1 MAEKSAT
8 PEDQS
13 QLAFDTGFGTDT
25 PPADQTEKVETK
37 PKEDKPETKPVAKA
51 KEPPKKTEPKAEDK
65 PAPEYVQITKEQFER
80 FEAAAN
86 KTGDFEKQFSKAFGS
101 IGNMQ
106 QLLNKLQAATPKGE
120 EIKLPDDVVDELK
133 AEFPELAGHIRSA
146 LEKALKAGLRGTGEE
161 KTEADKDPVGEALRK
176 ERFKDAVEEL
186 EDAYPDWKQIVG
198 AVGPGETPDPNHP
211 YRAWLATQPA
221 DYQKRINETDN
232 PRVVERSI
240 NRFKEYE
247 AAEKAKAT
255 KKPEPTK
262 PNPQTESRKQALR
275 EAVQPR
281 GSGPEPTQTK
291 TEADHFSEGF
301 AAG

>member
-13 QLAFDTGFGTDT
+13 QLAFDTGFGETA
-25 PPADQTEKVETK
+25 PAETTEKVETK
-37 PKEDKPETKPVAKA
+37 PKEDKPDPKPVAKA
-51 KEPPKKTEPKAEDK
+51 KEPPKKTETKAEEK

-80 FEAAAN
+80 WEAAAA

-106 QLLNKLQAATPKGE
+106 QLINKLQAATPKGE
-120 EIKLPDDVVDELK
+120 EIKLPEDVVDELK

-161 KTEADKDPVGEALRK
+161 KTEANKDPVSEALRK
-176 ERFKDAVEEL
+176 ERITQAVEEL

-198 AVGPGETPDPNHP
+198 AVSDGNYDPKHP
-211 YRAWLATQPA
+211 FRSWLATQPEE
-221 DYQKRINETDN
+221 YQQKVNGTDS
-232 PRVVERSI
+232 PRVIERAI
-240 NRFKEYE
+240 DRFKAYE
-247 AAEKAKAT
+247 AEQKAKEA
-255 KKPEPTK
+255 KKPEEKK

-301 AAG
+301 STG

>member
-13 QLAFDTGFGTDT
+13 QLAFDTGFGDT
-25 PPADQTEKVETK
+25 APAETTEKVETK
-37 PKEDKPETKPVAKA
+37 PKEDKPEPKPVAKA
-51 KEPPKKTEPKAEDK
+51 KEPPKKTETKADEK
-65 PAPEYVQITKEQFER
+65 PAPEYVQITKEQMDR

-133 AEFPELAGHIRSA
+133 AEFPELAGHIRTA
-146 LEKALKAGLRGTGEE
+146 LEKALKAGMRGTGEE
-161 KTEADKDPVGEALRK
+161 KSEADKDPAGEALRK
-176 ERFKDAVEEL
+176 ERITLAVEEL
-186 EDAYPDWKQIVG
+186 EDAYPDWKDIVG
-198 AVGPGETPDPNHP
+198 AVSDGKFDPTHP
-211 YRAWLATQPA
+211 FRSWLATQPE
-221 DYQKRINETDN
+221 DYQQKVNGTNN
-232 PRVVERSI
+232 PRVIERAI
-240 NRFKEYE
+240 DRFKEFE
-247 AAEKAKAT
+247 AAEKAKA
-255 KKPEPTK
+255 KKPEPPK

-281 GSGPEPTQTK
+281 GSGPEPTQNK